1 VSVNELLRVDINIYG
16 TNLLLIFTV
25 EEQDCIEPTP
35 STSTYNMEY
44 ENGTFI
50 INNNNNNK
58 YINK

>member
-1 VSVNELLRVDINIYG
+1 MLQ
-16 TNLLLIFTV
+16 IFVV
-25 EEQDCIEPTP
+25 EEQQPSIEPTP